1 MPKQKEAEAPKEAPK
16 KVSKTKASGTW
27 ARNYWIRG
35 FGRVN
40 VGEAVTEKA
49 MKAWNARSESK
60 PQLED

>member
-1 MPKQKEAEAPKEAPK
+1 MPKQKKAEAPKEAPK
-16 KVSKTKASGTW
+16 KVSKPSGTW

-40 VGEAVTEKA
+40 VGEAVTDEA
-49 MKAWNARSESK
+49 MDAWNARSESK